1 MAPMKYMRGRALNVP
16 LGPGK
21 DEAISQLER
30 RGFPVPRAQVVA
42 AAVTQFA
49 KEESALL
56 ERQLVPQETWPGLVF
71 CRRCVVAAGDSMWL
85 TVRYE
90 RKGGWTLDSA
100 LFE

>member
-1 MAPMKYMRGRALNVP
+1 MKYMRGRALNVP

-21 DEAISQLER
+21 DETVSQLER

-42 AAVTQFA
+42 AAATQFA

-56 ERQLVPQETWPGLVF
+56 ERQLNPQETWPGLVF
-71 CRRCVVAAGDSMWL
+71 CRRCVVSAGDSMWL
-85 TVRYE
+85 TLRYE
-90 RKGGWTLDSA
+90 RKSGWTLDSA